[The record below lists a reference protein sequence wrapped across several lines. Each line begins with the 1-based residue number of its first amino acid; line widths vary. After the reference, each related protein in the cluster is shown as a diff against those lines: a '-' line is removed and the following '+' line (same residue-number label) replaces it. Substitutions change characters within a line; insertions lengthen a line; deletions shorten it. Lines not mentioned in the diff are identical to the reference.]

1 MNKDIIKT
9 FSKNMKRIRVNA
21 QLTQEEL
28 SFKSELH
35 RNYISDSERGKRN
48 ISLKSVEK
56 IAKALNVE
64 PIEFFREIENED

>member
-1 MNKDIIKT
+1 MKKDIIIT

-28 SFKSELH
+28 SFRSQLH

-64 PIEFFREIENED
+64 PIEFFREIED

>member
-1 MNKDIIKT
+1 MQKDIIKT

-28 SFKSELH
+28 SFSSELH
-35 RNYISDSERGKRN
+35 RNYISDAERGKRN

-64 PIEFFREIENED
+64 PIEFFREIEED

>member
-1 MNKDIIKT
+1 MKKDIIIT

-28 SFKSELH
+28 SFRSQLH

-64 PIEFFREIENED
+64 PIEFFREIEE